1 MHGTQALSRG
11 SDGGGPPPRQKQVR
25 KQTRLQDFYCTGMT
39 TRPPYLEQ
47 VMKDQEAEL
56 VAEIEKLQRLVAE
69 LKTGFSDALLELAQI
84 HHGDSLLRDE
94 MDDHRRHCGRKARR
108 SEALAESLRVRAPGR
123 VPLSWLSPK
132 PLSAA
137 GGAGRRSPS
146 GAGVARAVPPGRQER
161 SSRRRAQ
168 PDTSAQES
176 YGHSALPRPKSIF
189 LKCVFVS
196 IRRSEASRGK
206 AALRGFLQGL
216 KAGLCPETDLRHQ
229 AALQLLHSEWHY
241 VSSLKQLFDTYK
253 TTSRD
258 SPQPQAAL
266 ASSAERLLRRHLLFG
281 NNLRERLNAR
291 RWKSLL
297 GDLLVQLVGQ
307 NDTSFSE
314 AYVGYSAVLASLLS
328 LDVLKLDDGGDKQV
342 DEVEALSQSWLLL
355 APVSRLHGY
364 LAHIQNLLQRTDED
378 HPDRSLLLGTQ
389 RTLGHLLWRCHAI
402 LDQDVHWEEPSCRG
416 DDDHEEEV
424 AGGSASDDVPCRAN
438 GECAGPRTW
447 EQGSVQTDGEL
458 AVERWPRS
466 PSRRPRGRR
475 SLTPEPPSADACYDD
490 DGDGRVTPY
499 EDDGDDDGGDGQVPV
514 LLRPSERSARLR
526 WEIPERTC
534 GKTLNVRTGSP
545 PLRAASAFRPIW
557 ERPSPENQRR
567 SFPASGVGQAA
578 VEPSSGRLWDDS
590 EDSEAACSTV

>member
-1 MHGTQALSRG
+1 MTSEGLTVGVHHLGRNRSANKQDLSFLHRNDGASSLFGAGDERPRGGTGGRNRKAAALG
-11 SDGGGPPPRQKQVR
+11 GGAEDGFLGGPAGAGPDPARRLAPARRDGGPPAPLR
-25 KQTRLQDFYCTGMT
+25 TES
-39 TRPPYLEQ
+39 PPL
-47 VMKDQEAEL
+47 
-56 VAEIEKLQRLVAE
+56 
-69 LKTGFSDALLELAQI
+69 GS
-84 HHGDSLLRDE
+84 
-94 MDDHRRHCGRKARR
+94 
-108 SEALAESLRVRAPGR
+108 PGR
-123 VPLSWLSPK
+123 VPQ
-132 PLSAA
+132 

-146 GAGVARAVPPGRQER
+146 GAGAARTLSPRRQER
-161 SSRRRAQ
+161 ASPRPRQ

-176 YGHSALPRPKSIF
+176 HGHSALSFPRPKSIN
-189 LKCVFVS
+189 LKCVFLS
-196 IRRSEASRGK
+196 LSEASRGK

-241 VSSLKQLFDTYK
+241 VSSLKQLYDTYK

-258 SPQPQAAL
+258 VSQPQEAL

-281 NNLRERLNAR
+281 NNLRERLSAR

-307 NDTSFSE
+307 NDTSFSD

-328 LDVLKLDDGGDKQV
+328 LDVLKLDAGGDKQV
-342 DEVEALSQSWLLL
+342 DEVEALLPSWLLL

-364 LAHIQNLLQRTDED
+364 LAHIQNLLQRTGED
-378 HPDRSLLLGTQ
+378 HPDRSLLLGTE
-389 RTLGHLLWRCHAI
+389 RTLGHVLWRCHAI
-402 LDQDVHWEEPSCRG
+402 LDEDVHWEEPSCGG
-416 DDDHEEEV
+416 DEEEEA
-424 AGGSASDDVPCRAN
+424 AGGSTPDDVPCRAN
-438 GECAGPRTW
+438 GECAGPRAW
-447 EQGSVQTDGEL
+447 EQASVRTDGDL

-466 PSRRPRGRR
+466 PPRRPRGRR
-475 SLTPEPPSADACYDD
+475 SLTPEPPSADACYD
-490 DGDGRVTPY
+490 GDGRVTPY
-499 EDDGDDDGGDGQVPV
+499 EEDDGDDDDGGDGDGQVPV

-534 GKTLNVRTGSP
+534 GKVLNVRTGSPP

-567 SFPASGVGQAA
+567 SFPASGAGQGS
-578 VEPSSGRLWDDS
+578 VEPPSGRLWDDS